1 MCRQPRVFKLAQ
13 NFLLLFLFFRLP
25 FEVLREQLSAERV
38 AHEVTAREAQELK
51 IQAHL
56 SREKKEK
63 ETEKEKERNRD
74 GYLSD
79 GQSSQ
84 DGERERVRGNRSD
97 DHGQQNLSL
106 SNISTPTAVMPWRTE
121 ENRKNIPSSIPR
133 PLEKSKTDLELERH
147 EARLR
152 SVLEEEHRGMQIE
165 LMRTGMA
172 LESLQQLLK
181 DRDKTTARKERLFL
195 SEKEVLVSEAEQAF
209 RAFQSAKEEVLYLL
223 RERDHTARSLD
234 EFSRQL
240 CDMAGDGE
248 DTDLS
253 ASPSSVHLSPS
264 DNSRSRRA
272 TPSAEGKSSSMHSSS
287 NSSNSGGDVDDPLTS
302 LGSDA
307 GIGGG
312 IGGLG
317 VHAADWSSI
326 NRIDSTEEQRRV
338 KRGEGAIELD
348 GMILSMQGVVN
359 DRKRVRRLCRQQQ
372 LSIMALR

>member
-1 MCRQPRVFKLAQ
+1 M
-13 NFLLLFLFFRLP
+13 
-25 FEVLREQLSAERV
+25 LREQLSAERV
-38 AHEVTAREAQELK
+38 AHEVTARVVQELK

-56 SREKKEK
+56 SREKEK
-63 ETEKEKERNRD
+63 QEDKERNRD
-74 GYLSD
+74 GNVSD
-79 GQSSQ
+79 EQSSQ
-84 DGERERVRGNRSD
+84 DGERGRERERVRENRSD
-97 DHGQQNLSL
+97 DHGHQNLSL
-106 SNISTPTAVMPWRTE
+106 SGISTPTAVMPWRTE
-121 ENRKNIPSSIPR
+121 ENRKNVTSSVPR
-133 PLEKSKTDLELERH
+133 PLEKSKADLELERH

-195 SEKEVLVSEAEQAF
+195 SEKEVLVSEAEQAT

-240 CDMAGDGE
+240 CDMAGDGD

-253 ASPSSVHLSPS
+253 ASPSSAHQSPS
-264 DNSRSRRA
+264 DNSRSKRA
-272 TPSAEGKSSSMHSSS
+272 TPSAEGKSSSMQSSS
-287 NSSNSGGDVDDPLTS
+287 NSSSSGGDADDPLTS
-302 LGSDA
+302 LGSET

-312 IGGLG
+312 IGGGLG
-317 VHAADWSSI
+317 ANTSGWSSI

>member
-1 MCRQPRVFKLAQ
+1 M
-13 NFLLLFLFFRLP
+13 
-25 FEVLREQLSAERV
+25 LREQLSVERV
-38 AHEVTAREAQELK
+38 AHEVTARDAQELK

-56 SREKKEK
+56 LR
-63 ETEKEKERNRD
+63 EKEKERNRD
-74 GYLSD
+74 GNLSD

-84 DGERERVRGNRSD
+84 DGDRERVRENRSD

-121 ENRKNIPSSIPR
+121 ENRKNVTSSIPR
-133 PLEKSKTDLELERH
+133 PLEKSKANLELERH

-195 SEKEVLVSEAEQAF
+195 SEKEVLVSEAEQAT

-253 ASPSSVHLSPS
+253 SSPSSVHLSPS

-287 NSSNSGGDVDDPLTS
+287 NSSRSGGDVDDPLTS

-312 IGGLG
+312 IGGGLG
-317 VHAADWSSI
+317 VHAAGWSSI